1 MKLCFLGAYDPEYPR
16 NIVIK
21 KGLRRNSIEFSECG
35 LLPRYKFFLRYP
47 ILLSRYLFP
56 YSKHDF
62 FFVPE
67 FCQKD
72 VPLARFLSLLTSK
85 RVIFDP
91 LASRFET
98 KIIDWERKPLDSWQA
113 RWNLKIDNWAFKLS
127 DLVLADTQ
135 AHKDYYCRMYGLPQ
149 EKVAVLPVGFDDDIF
164 KPSVVRLPHYVRN
177 DNSQVVRLP
186 RHYVPRNDIQVVPDK
201 EERFKNIQV
210 VPDKEER
217 FTVLFY
223 GSFLPLHGVDV
234 ILQAAKK
241 VYKKEPSIQF
251 KIIGSGQ
258 TLPKVKSLA
267 GELGLSNVHFEDW
280 LPQDKLPERITLSD
294 ICLGIFGETEKAR
307 RVVPHK
313 IFQSMGMRKPV
324 ITTRTPAVEEVFSH
338 KENIFL
344 ISEPKPDLLSQAILE
359 LKRDKVLR
367 DKIAENGYELV
378 RQKYSPEAIGR
389 TFADIIKRYFFT
401 LKEKKDL

>member
-16 NIVIK
+16 NTVIK
-21 KGLRRNSIEFSECG
+21 KGLSRNRIEFSECG
-35 LLPRYKFFLRYP
+35 LRPRYKFFLRYP
-47 ILLSRYLFP
+47 ILLSRYLCP

-72 VPLARFLSLLTSK
+72 VPLARLLSLLTSK

-135 AHKDYYCRMYGLPQ
+135 AHKDYYCRMYGLPP
-149 EKVAVLPVGFDDDIF
+149 EKVAVLPVGFDDDVF
-164 KPSVVRLPHYVRN
+164 KPSVVRLP
-177 DNSQVVRLP
+177 
-186 RHYVPRNDIQVVPDK
+186 HYVPRNDIQVVPDK
-201 EERFKNIQV
+201 E
-210 VPDKEER
+210 DR

-251 KIIGSGQ
+251 KFIGSGQ

-324 ITTRTPAVEEVFSH
+324 ITTRTPAVEEFFSH

-344 ISEPKPDLLSQAILE
+344 VPEPKPEFLSGAILE
-359 LKRDKVLR
+359 LKRDWVLR
-367 DKIAENGYELV
+367 DKIAENGYQLV
-378 RQKYSPEAIGR
+378 SREFSPEAIGR
-389 TFADIIKRYFFT
+389 TLVDIIKRCFFT
-401 LKEKKDL
+401 LKEKKEL

>member
-35 LLPRYKFFLRYP
+35 LLPKYKFFLRYP
-47 ILLSRYLFP
+47 ILLSRYLYP

-201 EERFKNIQV
+201 EERF
-210 VPDKEER
+210 
-217 FTVLFY
+217 TVLFY

-324 ITTRTPAVEEVFSH
+324 ITTRTPAVEEFFSH

-344 ISEPKPDLLSQAILE
+344 ISEPKPEFLSGAILE
-359 LKRDKVLR
+359 LKRDRVLR
-367 DKIAENGYELV
+367 DKIAENGYQLV

>member
-1 MKLCFLGAYDPEYPR
+1 MRSDIYKQKMKLCFLGAYDPEYPR

-35 LLPRYKFFLRYP
+35 LLPKYKFFLRYP
-47 ILLSRYLFP
+47 ILLSRYLYP

-72 VPLARFLSLLTSK
+72 VPLARFISLLTSK

-98 KIIDWERKPLDSWQA
+98 KIIDWKRKPLDSWQA

-201 EERFKNIQV
+201 EERF
-210 VPDKEER
+210 
-217 FTVLFY
+217 TVLFY

-267 GELGLSNVHFEDW
+267 GELGLNNVHFEDW
-280 LPQDKLPERITLSD
+280 LPQGKLPERITLSD

-324 ITTRTPAVEEVFSH
+324 ITSRTPAVEEFFSH

-344 ISEPKPDLLSQAILE
+344 ISEPKPDLLSQAIFE

-367 DKIAENGYELV
+367 DKIAENGYQLV